1 MTAKQMITTIA
12 AVTSLLVLTVALMA
26 TMQPA
31 HSETQLLFG
40 NEQSQHRITYE
51 DICG

>member
-1 MTAKQMITTIA
+1 MTAKHYFTALLATGTLIA
-12 AVTSLLVLTVALMA
+12 MLLVAFWT
-26 TMQPA
+26 QPA

-40 NEQSQHRITYE
+40 NEQSSHRITYE